1 CYKCFTRWSR
11 EVEREF
17 DERVLMRAM
26 TMGNQLAIEQ
36 GKRRIER
43 AKRWDEIRK
52 EFSQRSKNTDN
63 K

>member
-1 CYKCFTRWSR
+1 M
-11 EVEREF
+11 EREF